1 MTIQNNFKYILIILI
16 IFFTPFLEFLKN
28 NINEIDI
35 ILGKSFFFL
44 IFILFFILLISA
56 LTISYFF
63 RKKDFFK
70 IFLGIILS
78 YWILFKHNFLKL
90 TIKSLFTKFLP
101 ILSEYNSEIS
111 LLLLIILSVYIFLII
126 LKNNHLFEKFIF
138 IFFFLT
144 FFTFI
149 FQIINS
155 SQQSKTINNNELNYI
170 NYPDNLNK
178 KKENIYFFILDAMQP
193 IKEFE
198 KYYKIDL
205 NNFLKYAESKNFKY
219 FNNTLNL
226 YDNTTYSLSAFF
238 YLDKITDDEEKL
250 KNNNKILYPTIL
262 RKKNKSDLL
271 NNLINLGYEFKWIGN
286 FFAYCPKFNLK
297 YCLNKDQ
304 NTIIDPYLYIN
315 FFRQSPAIPIIINLG
330 LIFNFNFDKYF
341 FYKVNNGMG
350 RLTDFLKQGKSINS
364 PTFYFIHHMSPHWPY
379 ITNNDCSF
387 KSFPGEKNFDGY
399 KSAYLCT
406 IKKVSE
412 TINFLHEFDPNSTI
426 VFQSD
431 HNWTMSRNEEEKKMI
446 FNLIKINESC
456 KFDKNVT
463 MHNVNTLRLIFSC
476 ITGNDPDYLNY

>member
-286 FFAYCPKFNLK
+286 FFCVLPK
-297 YCLNKDQ
+297 
-304 NTIIDPYLYIN
+304 I
-315 FFRQSPAIPIIINLG
+315 
-330 LIFNFNFDKYF
+330 
-341 FYKVNNGMG
+341 
-350 RLTDFLKQGKSINS
+350 
-364 PTFYFIHHMSPHWPY
+364 
-379 ITNNDCSF
+379 
-387 KSFPGEKNFDGY
+387 
-399 KSAYLCT
+399 
-406 IKKVSE
+406 
-412 TINFLHEFDPNSTI
+412 
-426 VFQSD
+426 
-431 HNWTMSRNEEEKKMI
+431 
-446 FNLIKINESC
+446 
-456 KFDKNVT
+456 
-463 MHNVNTLRLIFSC
+463 
-476 ITGNDPDYLNY
+476 